1 MVHVSFQVMVAIGF
15 GLLALALWF
24 FGWMWVRR
32 RVPDSRLLL
41 VLVTMSGFAGFIA
54 VEAGWMVTELGRQPW
69 IIYGIVRTSQAI
81 TPAPGLVVS
90 FLASVAIYIGLA
102 VALVLLLLR
111 QASGTRRQEAK
122 DAGSRP

>member
-1 MVHVSFQVMVAIGF
+1 
-15 GLLALALWF
+15 
-24 FGWMWVRR
+24 
-32 RVPDSRLLL
+32 
-41 VLVTMSGFAGFIA
+41 
-54 VEAGWMVTELGRQPW
+54 MVTELGRQPW